1 MAAVFR
7 ERLAAGGDAAEL
19 VLLHGWASDS
29 RIWQPLL
36 PRLRQH
42 FHITLIDLPGFG
54 RSVDGPLAI
63 DALIDT
69 LLPML
74 PERAL
79 YLGWSLG
86 GMIAAELAHRHPA
99 RVAGLVR
106 VASNARFVAN
116 DEWPAAMSVDTF
128 EAFYREVCEAPDRAL
143 RRFLGLQCQ
152 GDAQAREL
160 RRALPDCQASPQA
173 LVGGLDLLRELD
185 QRGLGLSC
193 AILNVLGDG
202 DALVPSGVAAQLP
215 GETQVYEG
223 AGHLLLR
230 SQAARLCDEVLR
242 FYQQRLAAVLPRVG
256 ADRHFDKQAVAKS
269 FSRAAASYDQS
280 ATVQRRIAD
289 QLFAQL
295 DPQALPAG
303 ARVVDLGCGT
313 GYSLPALHARYAPAQ
328 LAAVDL
334 AEGMLAYA
342 RDHHGDVCQQWLCG
356 DAENLPL
363 ADASVDLLFSSLSLQ
378 WCEDVQALYAEIAR
392 VLAPG
397 GQAYI
402 ATLGPETLWEL
413 RAAWQRVDS
422 YVHVNDFVP
431 RHRIEQAVAAAGL
444 HCDWYEGE
452 ECLYFADL
460 RRLTRDLKQLG
471 VSNVNRGRPQGLSS
485 RRRLLAL
492 QSAYEAYRQPA
503 GLPTSYQV
511 WYLRLQKGAEPPPG
525 NPQESD

>member
-1 MAAVFR
+1 MPALFR
-7 ERLAAGGDAAEL
+7 ERLAAAGDAAEL

-54 RSVDGPLAI
+54 RSGDAPLEI

-69 LLPML
+69 LLPLL
-74 PERAL
+74 PDTAL
-79 YLGWSLG
+79 YMGWSLG
-86 GMIAAELAHRHPA
+86 GMIATELAQRHPG

-106 VASNARFVAN
+106 VASNARFVA
-116 DEWPAAMSVDTF
+116 DEAWPQAMPVETF
-128 EAFYREVCEAPDRAL
+128 EAFYRAVGEAPDRAL
-143 RRFLGLQCQ
+143 RRFIGLQCQ

-160 RRALPDCQASPQA
+160 RRSLPECQASPQA

-185 QRGLGLSC
+185 QREPVLSC
-193 AILNVLGDG
+193 PVLNVLGNG
-202 DALVPSGVAAQLP
+202 DALVPSAVAAQLP
-215 GETQVYEG
+215 GETRLYSG
-223 AGHLLLR
+223 AGHLLLL
-230 SQAARLCDEVLR
+230 SQAQRLCDEVLS
-242 FYQQRLAAVLPRVG
+242 FYQQRVADVLPSVG
-256 ADRHFDKQAVAKS
+256 ADRHFDKRAVAKS

-280 ATVQRRIAD
+280 ATVQRRIAG
-289 QLFAQL
+289 QLFTQL
-295 DPQALPAG
+295 DASALPAD

-313 GYSLPALHARYAPAQ
+313 GYSLPALRQHFDAAQ
-328 LAAVDL
+328 LTAVDL
-334 AEGMLAYA
+334 AEGMLGYA
-342 RDHHGDVCQQWLCG
+342 RAHHGDVCQQWLCG

-363 ADASVDLLFSSLSLQ
+363 ADASVDVLFSSLSLQ
-378 WCEDVQALYAEIAR
+378 WCEDVQALYAEIER

-397 GQAYI
+397 GRAYI

-413 RAAWQRVDS
+413 RAAWQQVDS

-431 RHRIEQAVAAAGL
+431 RSRIEQAVVAAGL
-444 HCDWYEGE
+444 RCDWREGE
-452 ECLYFADL
+452 ECLYFEDL
-460 RRLTRDLKQLG
+460 RSLTRDLKQLG

-492 QSAYEAYRQPA
+492 QSAYETFRQPA

-511 WYLRLQKGAEPPPG
+511 WYLRLQKAADQPLS
-525 NPQESD
+525 NR